1 MPSTPHEL
9 GGDYLPGSIELDE
22 DHGVLA
28 DGFVKVLL
36 AQDQH
41 ALLLLYLTL
50 GMDSVT

>member
-1 MPSTPHEL
+1 MPFIPHEL
-9 GGDYLPGSIELDE
+9 GGDTYYLPGSIELDE

-28 DGFVKVLL
+28 DGLVKVLL

-50 GMDSVT
+50 